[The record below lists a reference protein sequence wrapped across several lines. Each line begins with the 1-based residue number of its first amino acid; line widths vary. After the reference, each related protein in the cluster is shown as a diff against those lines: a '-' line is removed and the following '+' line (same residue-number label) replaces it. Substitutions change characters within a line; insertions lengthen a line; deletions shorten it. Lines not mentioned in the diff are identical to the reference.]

1 MKRDEQRYLYSFK
14 KNRIKKFW
22 TQNLKR
28 GTVKLVLVQNIEILN
43 KEKGK
48 M

>member
-1 MKRDEQRYLYSFK
+1 MNKGTYTALK

-28 GTVKLVLVQNIEILN
+28 GIVKLVLVQNIEILN

-48 M
+48 MQM